1 MLAHAALSIP
11 TARAVPLAM
20 SGVFRPGAPA
30 HRPPLARL
38 ARELDALG
46 RRVAS
51 LAQGGSDDNP
61 AWRDALGRLQVH
73 LFLTASQLLPMW
85 RDMSHDRRPVDAAD
99 ERLARLAALV
109 DAALVAGAM
118 ARFAADR
125 RALLVALLQK
135 HQLHSMALLRAL
147 DAVAEPDG
155 LRALAEVWTVEGRRL
170 RQARREGQPVVMD
183 NEDADPV
190 GGPPR

>member
-1 MLAHAALSIP
+1 MLAHAASSSP
-11 TARAVPLAM
+11 PVRALTPVS
-20 SGVFRPGAPA
+20 SGIFRAGTPA

-51 LAQGGSDDNP
+51 LAHGGSDDGP
-61 AWRDALGRLQVH
+61 AWRDALVRLQVH

-85 RDMSHDRRPVDAAD
+85 RDMSHDSRPVDAAD
-99 ERLARLAALV
+99 ERLTRLAALV
-109 DAALVAGAM
+109 DAALDAGTL
-118 ARFAADR
+118 ARLADDR

-135 HQLHSMALLRAL
+135 HQLHGMALLRAL

-170 RQARREGQPVVMD
+170 RQARREGRPVVMD

-190 GGPPR
+190 GNPPR